1 MSKTKTTKKSL
12 PVGSSTMKAMN
23 AYVENLTTAGQ
34 SKRTVTH
41 TPSSDEPTRK
51 YTKSTKRG
59 KRVGSGYEPITYDG
73 LIRKS
78 DKKAKQ
84 VHTRD
89 DVTERIAVLRKE
101 IGDLYAK
108 GKFNTSSLA
117 VVLTMIDNLTFLKC
131 SGEFDRAIDLALVL
145 ENRLSNA

>member
-1 MSKTKTTKKSL
+1 MSKTKNTKKSL
-12 PVGSSTMKAMN
+12 PAGSSTMKAMN

-34 SKRTVTH
+34 RKRTVTH

-51 YTKSTKRG
+51 YTKRG
-59 KRVGSGYEPITYDG
+59 KRVGGGYEPITYDG

-78 DKKAKQ
+78 DKKVKQ

>member
-12 PVGSSTMKAMN
+12 PAGSSTMKAMN

-34 SKRTVTH
+34 SKRTVTR
-41 TPSSDEPTRK
+41 TPSSDEPTRN
-51 YTKSTKRG
+51 YPKSTKRG

-89 DVTERIAVLRKE
+89 AVTERIIVLRE
-101 IGDLYAK
+101 RVGDLYAK
-108 GKFNTSSLA
+108 GKFTTSALTA
-117 VVLTMIDNLTFLKC
+117 VLTMIDNITFYKC
-131 SGEFDRAIDLALVL
+131 SGEYDRAIDLATDLDS
-145 ENRLSNA
+145 RLSNA

>member
-34 SKRTVTH
+34 SKRTVTR

-51 YTKSTKRG
+51 YTKRG
-59 KRVGSGYEPITYDG
+59 KRVGSGTEPITYDG

-108 GKFNTSSLA
+108 GKFSTPALSA
-117 VVLTMIDNLTFLKC
+117 VLTMIDNLTFLKC

>member
-34 SKRTVTH
+34 SKRTVTR

-51 YTKSTKRG
+51 YTKRG
-59 KRVGSGYEPITYDG
+59 KRGGSGTEPITYDG

-108 GKFNTSSLA
+108 GKFTTAALSA
-117 VVLTMIDNLTFLKC
+117 VLTMIDNLTFLKC

>member
-1 MSKTKTTKKSL
+1 MSKTKNTKKSL
-12 PVGSSTMKAMN
+12 PAGSSTMKAMN

-34 SKRTVTH
+34 SKRTVTR
-41 TPSSDEPTRK
+41 TPSSDEPTRN
-51 YTKSTKRG
+51 YPKSTKRG

-108 GKFNTSSLA
+108 GKFTTAALSA
-117 VVLTMIDNLTFLKC
+117 VLTMIDNLTFLKC

>member
-1 MSKTKTTKKSL
+1 MSKTKNTKKSL
-12 PVGSSTMKAMN
+12 PAGSSTMKAMN
-23 AYVENLTTAGQ
+23 AYVENLTVAGQ
-34 SKRTVTH
+34 TKRVIR
-41 TPSSDEPTRK
+41 TPSSDEPTRN
-51 YTKSTKRG
+51 YPKSTKRG

-78 DKKAKQ
+78 DKKVKQ